1 MRSHAAV
8 WSCHVLVLRLLWSST
23 GVTIIM
29 PKVLIIYRETEQQEK
44 TESERK
50 GLGVWCN
57 PSSLVL
63 KVSDSIVFKAFSI
76 LLPPLPWDLCKHI
89 LLSVNGIGLPQK
101 IPVRV
106 LVTELLHH
114 LVNLMNCEVSIGSQ
128 REPASVLQLSPLT
141 SHSAPILTVFTA
153 VMKFMASSLTFSCRR
168 PNLFP

>member
-29 PKVLIIYRETEQQEK
+29 PKVLIIYRETERQEK

-57 PSSLVL
+57 PLSLVL

-76 LLPPLPWDLCKHI
+76 LLLYPETFVSI
-89 LLSVNGIGLPQK
+89 FLLSVNGIGLPQK

-114 LVNLMNCEVSIGSQ
+114 LVNLMNCEVSTGLQ